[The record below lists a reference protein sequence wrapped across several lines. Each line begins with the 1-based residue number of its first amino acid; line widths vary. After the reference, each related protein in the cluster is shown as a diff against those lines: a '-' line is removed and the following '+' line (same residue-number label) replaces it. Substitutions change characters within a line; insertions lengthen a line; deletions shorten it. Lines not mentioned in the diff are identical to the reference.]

1 MQNMKH
7 HYQRIC
13 CVNPHLF
20 EKDELI
26 TQHFSLKLADEH
38 RYAQHHKHV
47 GSSIALQLGIIH
59 GIDWNQLQTLHLDKS
74 KHQGMFEWVL
84 KRYSNTLEFLLQ
96 NGVVYRYQELQ
107 KMVQNGEFQRIT
119 GGATQVSFYEYE
131 FDYGNHSKTA

>member
-1 MQNMKH
+1 MRH

-13 CVNPHLF
+13 CVNPHHF

-84 KRYSNTLEFLLQ
+84 KRYSNTLDFCC
-96 NGVVYRYQELQ
+96 
-107 KMVQNGEFQRIT
+107 
-119 GGATQVSFYEYE
+119 
-131 FDYGNHSKTA
+131 KTALCIGIKNFRRCFKMESSSG